1 VCAAFGA
8 VLFRAVLLGA
18 MLFRAVL
25 FRAVLLGAV
34 LLGGALLAAP
44 ALAAQESDQPA
55 PLDVV
60 EVSGLLDP
68 VVADFISKSID
79 RAEDDGAQALVIQ
92 FNSRKAVIDDDALA
106 NLADE
111 IADAEVPVAIWV
123 GPSGARAYEGSGQ
136 LVLVADVSGVSPGS
150 RIGNFGDPIEASAIT
165 GEMKGTIEDFC
176 CSSLGA
182 AEAVAEGVVD
192 LNAPVLGQFVVG
204 LDGIEVDGVVLETAR
219 TVPSA
224 DGPRIEPNA
233 QVRFFKLDLLPRL
246 MHTVASP
253 PVAYLLLTIGLVLLV
268 FEFYVAGVGIAG
280 GVGAMFLVL
289 AAYGLAVLPTRPVG
303 LALILLSMLAFA
315 IDVQTGVPR
324 VWTGIGTAA
333 FTAGSLLLY
342 DGLAL
347 SWITLLAGIAGVLLA
362 MLAGMPTMI
371 RTRFATPTIGREW
384 MIGEMGEATADIDPD
399 GVVRVRGALWRA
411 RTNRATPL
419 RTGDSVRVVDID
431 GPVLEVEPE
440 AGGARDYREQ
450 RRRTPD
456 APPPDAPENPSGL
469 ADGT

>member
-1 VCAAFGA
+1 MCAALGAPLPRAALLGA
-8 VLFRAVLLGA
+8 VLLRAALI
-18 MLFRAVL
+18 
-25 FRAVLLGAV
+25 GAV

-44 ALAAQESDQPA
+44 PLAAQESDQPA
-55 PLDVV
+55 PLDVI

-68 VVADFISKSID
+68 VVADFISKSIA

-92 FNSRKAVIDDDALA
+92 FNSRKAVIDDDELA
-106 NLADE
+106 DLADE
-111 IADAEVPVAIWV
+111 IADADVPIAIWV
-123 GPSGARAYEGSGQ
+123 GPSGARAYDGSGQ
-136 LVLVADVSGVSPGS
+136 LVLVADVSGLSPGS
-150 RIGNFGDPIEASAIT
+150 RVGNFGDPIESAAIT
-165 GEMKGTIEDFC
+165 PRMRAMIEDFC

-182 AEAVAEGVVD
+182 AEAVEEGVVD
-192 LNAPVLGQFVVG
+192 LDAPVLGQFVVG

-219 TVPSA
+219 TVQSA
-224 DGPRIEPNA
+224 DGPRTEPNT

-280 GVGAMFLVL
+280 GVGALFLVL

-303 LALILLSMLAFA
+303 LALIVVSMLAFA

-333 FTAGSLLLY
+333 FTGGSLLLY
-342 DGLAL
+342 DGLSL

-384 MIGEMGEATADIDPD
+384 MIGELGEATADIDPD

-419 RTGDSVRVVDID
+419 RTGDAVRVVDID

-440 AGGARDYREQ
+440 AGGARDYREH
-450 RRRTPD
+450 RRRT
-456 APPPDAPENPSGL
+456 PDAPENPSGL
-469 ADGT
+469 ADET

>member
-1 VCAAFGA
+1 
-8 VLFRAVLLGA
+8 
-18 MLFRAVL
+18 
-25 FRAVLLGAV
+25 
-34 LLGGALLAAP
+34 
-44 ALAAQESDQPA
+44 
-55 PLDVV
+55 
-60 EVSGLLDP
+60 
-68 VVADFISKSID
+68 
-79 RAEDDGAQALVIQ
+79 
-92 FNSRKAVIDDDALA
+92 
-106 NLADE
+106 
-111 IADAEVPVAIWV
+111 
-123 GPSGARAYEGSGQ
+123 
-136 LVLVADVSGVSPGS
+136 
-150 RIGNFGDPIEASAIT
+150 
-165 GEMKGTIEDFC
+165 
-176 CSSLGA
+176 
-182 AEAVAEGVVD
+182 
-192 LNAPVLGQFVVG
+192 
-204 LDGIEVDGVVLETAR
+204 
-219 TVPSA
+219 
-224 DGPRIEPNA
+224 
-233 QVRFFKLDLLPRL
+233 
-246 MHTVASP
+246 
-253 PVAYLLLTIGLVLLV
+253 
-268 FEFYVAGVGIAG
+268 
-280 GVGAMFLVL
+280 
-289 AAYGLAVLPTRPVG
+289 VG

-333 FTAGSLLLY
+333 FTAGSLVLY

-469 ADGT
+469 ADGA